1 LPDLIAMP
9 SRVFFLLLRSYKIYD
24 NDTII
29 LYIGKLI
36 LKWKNAMQS
45 REDFQ
50 SFIPAYKTI
59 PELTMRAVLI
69 GALLAI
75 ILGAANAYFGLYAG
89 MTVSAAIP
97 GAVMAFAIL
106 KPFKGT
112 ILEINIGMMGAAAGT
127 ALAAGV
133 IFTIPAMLILEAW
146 SDIQYWETTIVAA
159 LGGILGVLWMVS
171 LRRALIIKTD
181 LPFPE
186 GVAVAAVL
194 TTTVGEGGTK
204 KKRHSGV
211 SGSWLLIGA
220 ILGALLK
227 FGQVGLKAFHGKLH
241 GIINIGRYNIGGGEN
256 DGLFYGGV
264 ATSPALLGVGWII
277 GPRIASFVIVGGLI
291 GWVII
296 APLIALAIG
305 IPTPITPEQT
315 AEALSYTSGNLE
327 TGKLIWGF
335 YKIWED
341 YIRYIGVGAMLV
353 GGLYTIFKLRH
364 NLADGIR
371 EAITGI
377 KSGHKQV
384 KKRTDQDLNFKYVFL
399 AIGALTIPVF
409 LVYAW
414 ISSNLVVSGVMAVF
428 AILFAFIASAIAGYM
443 AGLVGSSNNP
453 TSGVTVSV
461 LLLTCLILLG
471 FGMSG
476 NVGAYGVAILIAA
489 VIACCAAIS
498 GDVLQSMTAGQMIGA
513 TPYKQQIAELVGICA
528 AAPVLAIVVSALH
541 QAYKIGSTN
550 LPAPQAFL
558 MSGVVSGVLGGEMV
572 WPFVLAGMVLAF
584 VLILIDLPVL
594 PVAIGIYLPFTLSVP
609 IFGGGVI
616 RYITNKKIEKHY
628 GSTEGEEVS
637 EWELAVK
644 QTEIKPK
651 DRIIRTG
658 LLFSAGLIAGEALTG
673 VVVAFIIIAG
683 LNITIFE
690 YPPVLPGLLLWLFI
704 ALLIFYVPLRILYN
718 KS

>member
-1 LPDLIAMP
+1 MFA
-9 SRVFFLLLRSYKIYD
+9 
-24 NDTII
+24 
-29 LYIGKLI
+29 
-36 LKWKNAMQS
+36 
-45 REDFQ
+45 RENFQ
-50 SFIPAYKTI
+50 SFIPAKRQM
-59 PELTMRAVLI
+59 PELTMKAVLV

-75 ILGAANAYFGLYAG
+75 VLGSANAYFGLYAG

-97 GAVMAFAIL
+97 GAVMAFALL
-106 KPFKGT
+106 KPLKGT
-112 ILEINIGMMGAAAGT
+112 ILEVNIGMMGAAAGT

-133 IFTIPAMLILEAW
+133 IFTIPAMLLLNAW
-146 SDIQYWETTIVAA
+146 TEIHYIETTIVAM
-159 LGGILGVLWMVS
+159 LGGLLGVLWMVS

-194 TTTVGEGGTK
+194 TTTVGDGLSKE
-204 KKRHSGV
+204 KRQSGM
-211 SGSWLLIGA
+211 SGIWLPLGA
-220 ILGALLK
+220 VLGALLK
-227 FGQVGLKAFHGKLH
+227 FGQVGLHAFQGKLH
-241 GIINIGRYNIGGGEN
+241 GIFNIGRYNIGGGEH

-277 GPRIASFVIVGGLI
+277 GPRIASFVFVGGLL

-305 IPTPITPEQT
+305 IPTPTTPEQISDAMAMT
-315 AEALSYTSGNLE
+315 GGNLE
-327 TGKLIWGF
+327 VGKLIWGF

-341 YIRYIGVGAMLV
+341 YIRYIGVGAMVV
-353 GGLYTIFKLRH
+353 GGLWTIFKLRH

-371 EAITGI
+371 EAIIGV
-377 KSGHKQV
+377 KSGQEQA

-409 LVYAW
+409 LLYVW
-414 ISSNLVVSGVMAVF
+414 ISNNWVVSGIMAVF

-476 NVGAYGVAILIAA
+476 SVGAYGVALLIAA

-513 TPYKQQIAELVGICA
+513 TPYKQQLAEIVGILA
-528 AAPVLAIVVSALH
+528 AAPVLALVVSALH
-541 QAYKIGSTN
+541 QAYTIGSTN

-558 MSGVVSGVLGGEMV
+558 MSGVVRGVLGGEMV
-572 WPFVLAGMVLAF
+572 WPFVLAGMILAF
-584 VLILIDLPVL
+584 VLVLINVPVL
-594 PVAIGIYLPFTLSVP
+594 PVAIGIYLPFTLGTP
-609 IFGGGVI
+609 IFCGGII
-616 RYITNKKIEKHY
+616 RYITNKKIDKHF
-628 GSTEGEEVS
+628 GSTEGEETS
-637 EWELAVK
+637 EWELAIK
-644 QTEIKPK
+644 QTDVKPK
-651 DRIIRTG
+651 DRVLRTG
-658 LLFSAGLIAGEALTG
+658 LLFTAGLIAGEALTG
-673 VVVAFIIIAG
+673 VIVAFIIIAG
-683 LNITIFE
+683 LNITLFE
-690 YPPVLPGLLLWLFI
+690 FPPVLPGLLLWLFI
-704 ALLIFYVPLRILYN
+704 ALLVFYIPLRILYN
-718 KS
+718 KDFKEK